1 MRTRLLPLAVLVLA
15 GLLAAGTV
23 LAQTSPGHDLSWN
36 VVASGGRED
45 MSSGAHSIDS
55 TLGQTTIGL
64 TMGSANELEVGYWH
78 GVGEQ
83 VVAHLYLP
91 VIFKVAVIDP
101 DLVVESI
108 TASSANV
115 TVVLR
120 NVGNAPVRDEF
131 WVDVYLDPVPAPT
144 HVNQLWSDLGNQ
156 GLVWG
161 VTAPALPIAP
171 GGTVTLNVSDAYFWP
186 PYSYV
191 AWPIPAG
198 TSVYAQADSYNEA
211 TTYGAVLETH
221 EVTGGPYNN
230 ILGPV
235 LSVPGAAGA
244 PLPVMGG
251 NPPASSGLP
260 ERP

>member
-1 MRTRLLPLAVLVLA
+1 MRTRLLPLAVLVLI

-45 MSSGAHSIDS
+45 MTSGTHSIDS
-55 TLGQTTIGL
+55 TVGQTTIGL
-64 TMGSANELEVGYWH
+64 TASTGELEAGYWH
-78 GVGEQ
+78 GLGAEILSQ
-83 VVAHLYLP
+83 LYLP
-91 VIFKVAVIDP
+91 VLFRGAVTGP

-108 TASSANV
+108 TATGSNV

-120 NVGNAPVRDEF
+120 NVGSTPVWDEF
-131 WVDVYLDPVPAPT
+131 WVDVYLDPDPPPT
-144 HVNQLWSDLGNQ
+144 RVNQLWSDLTEQ
-156 GLVWG
+156 GLAWG

-171 GGTVTLNVSDAYFWP
+171 GGTIMLKVNDEYFWP
-186 PYSYV
+186 DYSFV
-191 AWPIPAG
+191 KWPIPVG
-198 TSVYAQADSYNEA
+198 TPAYAQVDSYNEA

-221 EVTGGPYNN
+221 EATGGPYNN

-244 PLPVMGG
+244 PLPVMGT
-251 NPPASSGLP
+251 NPPASAGLP
-260 ERP
+260 PRP